1 MADSNSWKAI
11 FDYKNINS
19 FNFDNGPYILQAEDI
34 KIACQHFIETSQR
47 EVRILCKQDSREDR
61 PDVFVQK
68 NLFILPKKNGSYY
81 IVKGEGY
88 VDIPNITTKTIFPF
102 LFFKSFHSYSYLILL
117 SFLYYLTTLSNFI

>member
-68 NLFILPKKNGSYY
+68 NLFLKKTSAKTVN
-81 IVKGEGY
+81 VKI
-88 VDIPNITTKTIFPF
+88 IPNIDKLIAEPKTVYGSI
-102 LFFKSFHSYSYLILL
+102 YLINKAEPPNKLPKVKPATR
-117 SFLYYLTTLSNFI
+117 YL